1 MRGKWKSF
9 QQLMKIGTM
18 ISLSA
23 AGAAVL
29 AGGPGLAQT
38 WVQTTTSALYWT
50 AVASAANGETLIGV
64 VDGGDIYTSTNGG
77 TTWTSNGLYMSWRSV
92 AASADGTRLVAAGGG
107 YNTNYLLTSTNS
119 GFTWT
124 SNTVPSHPSLNSPS
138 IASSGDGMTFAAGS
152 GSTYIFISTNSGITW
167 FSNSIPSA
175 NQSVALSADG
185 TQLFAATAGPIY
197 ASTNLGETWSV
208 TRAPN
213 SGWFS
218 LAASADGTKLVA
230 AGNAGIYTST
240 DSGSSWQS
248 NAIPGSPYTTV
259 ACSAAGTTWAVA
271 NQFSLFVS
279 TNAGA
284 TWTSYNAPA
293 TNWWGVAV
301 TADGGQL
308 VAIPAGKSPIWLGRV
323 LPQPPRLNIT
333 PAHDNLAF
341 SWIIPSTN
349 FVLQQNLDLTTTNWA
364 DVTNPPVLNL
374 TNLQEG
380 VTLPLPADNRF
391 YRLATQ

>member
-1 MRGKWKSF
+1 
-9 QQLMKIGTM
+9 M
-18 ISLSA
+18 IFLLA

-29 AGGPGLAQT
+29 AGGPVLAQT
-38 WVQTTTSALYWT
+38 WVQTTTPALYWN

-77 TTWTSNGLYMSWRSV
+77 TTWTSNGLYMLWRSV
-92 AASADGTRLVAAGGG
+92 AASADGTRLVAAGVGS
-107 YNTNYLLTSTNS
+107 NRNFLFTSTNS

-124 SNTVPSHPSLNSPS
+124 SNTVPSQPSLNSPS
-138 IASSGDGMTFAAGS
+138 IASSGDGMIFAAGS
-152 GSTYIFISTNSGITW
+152 GSTYIFISTNSGSTW
-167 FSNSIPSA
+167 FSNNIPSA
-175 NQSVALSADG
+175 DQSVALSANG

-230 AGNAGIYTST
+230 AGNTGIYTST

-248 NAIPGSPYTTV
+248 NAIHSSFYTTV
-259 ACSAAGTTWAVA
+259 ACSAAGGTWAVA

-301 TADGGQL
+301 AADGGQL
-308 VAIPAGKSPIWLGRV
+308 VAIPASKSPVWLGRV
-323 LPQPPRLNIT
+323 LPQPPRLNIS
-333 PAHDNLAF
+333 PANVKLAL

-349 FVLQQNLDLTTTNWA
+349 FVLQQNPDLTIANWT
-364 DVTNPPVLNL
+364 DVTNMPVLNL
-374 TNLQEG
+374 TNLQEE
-380 VTLPLPADNRF
+380 VTLPLTNGSGF